1 MQKEEIIR
9 FLNAE
14 NTSNNEFK
22 IVLSNSFVLYGTIL
36 ELNEDSLRF
45 KTKNATSLISFDE
58 IRMLI
63 RRD

>member
-22 IVLSNSFVLYGTIL
+22 IVLNSFVLYGTIL